1 MIGEIWTYKATKPS
15 DNLEKIRP
23 VLVIGDDGDN
33 GLEFVDINYVI
44 ISSSA
49 SCGKYDV
56 EINEET
62 AKYIGLK
69 RPSVIK
75 TTKIYTG
82 SRQKL
87 GCKIGDLTDELKKK
101 YFSCVT
107 SDKDKAVIIKSFIS
121 DEYKLW
127 GIDTIKKE
135 DKELLISGS
144 WAKKSIVIKR
154 KKIKILYFKNLRH
167 TDKCFA
173 PHGQLLGLL
182 FAY

>member
-75 TTKIYTG
+75 TTKIYTVYI
-82 SRQKL
+82 QKL
-87 GCKIGDLTDELKKK
+87 GCKNVDLTDELRKEFICK
-101 YFSCVT
+101 YKEYQENIM
-107 SDKDKAVIIKSFIS
+107 DK
-121 DEYKLW
+121 W
-127 GIDTIKKE
+127 
-135 DKELLISGS
+135 
-144 WAKKSIVIKR
+144 
-154 KKIKILYFKNLRH
+154 N
-167 TDKCFA
+167 
-173 PHGQLLGLL
+173 
-182 FAY
+182 

>member
-23 VLVIGDDGDN
+23 VLVIEDDGDN

-101 YFSCVT
+101 
-107 SDKDKAVIIKSFIS
+107 FICKYR
-121 DEYKLW
+121 EYQENIMNKW
-127 GIDTIKKE
+127 
-135 DKELLISGS
+135 
-144 WAKKSIVIKR
+144 
-154 KKIKILYFKNLRH
+154 N
-167 TDKCFA
+167 
-173 PHGQLLGLL
+173 
-182 FAY
+182 

>member
-33 GLEFVDINYVI
+33 GLEFVDINYAI

-62 AKYIGLK
+62 AKCIGLK

-82 SRQKL
+82 SRKYYGQM
-87 GCKIGDLTDELKKK
+87 ELK
-101 YFSCVT
+101 
-107 SDKDKAVIIKSFIS
+107 IKTLSSQGFVQANI
-121 DEYKLW
+121 ERR
-127 GIDTIKKE
+127 I
-135 DKELLISGS
+135 
-144 WAKKSIVIKR
+144 
-154 KKIKILYFKNLRH
+154 
-167 TDKCFA
+167 
-173 PHGQLLGLL
+173 
-182 FAY
+182 

>member
-33 GLEFVDINYVI
+33 GLEFVDINYII

-56 EINEET
+56 EINEED

-69 RPSVIK
+69 RQSVIK

-82 SRQKL
+82 SKQKL
-87 GCKIGDLTDELKKK
+87 GCKIGDLTDELRKEFICK
-101 YFSCVT
+101 Y
-107 SDKDKAVIIKSFIS
+107 K
-121 DEYKLW
+121 EYQENIMNKW
-127 GIDTIKKE
+127 
-135 DKELLISGS
+135 
-144 WAKKSIVIKR
+144 
-154 KKIKILYFKNLRH
+154 N
-167 TDKCFA
+167 
-173 PHGQLLGLL
+173 
-182 FAY
+182 